1 MKRHFASNNTEKCK
15 SEAEIQCFRMH
26 TSAKLCNLISYFMK
40 MFKRLW
46 PLKMELFKNHG
57 TSEATHLY
65 ESISRLQSAILDGSP
80 SWEDVFHINWS
91 WATYCHIPGSDAESQ
106 TFCTWIYN
114 RKKKEVNKMRY
125 LEFHKYIIHEGS
137 VIILYL
143 NLTFCNFHTD
153 LPI

>member
-26 TSAKLCNLISYFMK
+26 TSAKLYNLISYFVK

-46 PLKMELFKNHG
+46 PFKMELFKNHG

-114 RKKKEVNKMRY
+114 RKKKRGKQNEISWISQVYHTWRICY
-125 LEFHKYIIHEGS
+125 YSLPQLD
-137 VIILYL
+137 IL
-143 NLTFCNFHTD
+143 
-153 LPI
+153 